1 MFVVYI
7 RYMGTKDRKEREK
20 EELKGLILRAAKE
33 IFFEK
38 GYAQTSIRNI
48 ADRIEYSPGTIY
60 LHYKDKDSIFHAL
73 QQEGFMLLGKQF
85 GLLQVVADPFERLKA
100 MGKLYLNFAME
111 NPEYY
116 DLMFVIRAPM
126 NVLEE
131 EVCWDEGQTAFDVLV
146 QVVKACIEHGHFKGY
161 DAEEMAYVIWS
172 TVHGM
177 ATISIRG
184 RCRVIS
190 EEKRETIEILGYER
204 FVHMLN
210 CV

>member
-1 MFVVYI
+1 
-7 RYMGTKDRKEREK
+7 MGTKDRKEREK
-20 EELKGLILRAAKE
+20 EELKELILRAAKD

-73 QQEGFMLLGKQF
+73 QQEGFKLLRQQF
-85 GLLQVVADPFERLKA
+85 GVLQVVADPFERLKS
-100 MGKLYLNFAME
+100 MGRLYLKFAME

-131 EVCWDEGQTAFDVLV
+131 EACWDEGQSSFNVLV
-146 QVVKACIEHGHFKGY
+146 SVVHECIAQGHFKGH

-172 TVHGM
+172 TMHGM

-190 EEKRETIEILGYER
+190 DEKRETIEILGYET
-204 FVHMLN
+204 FVQMLN
-210 CV
+210 CI